1 MIQDIFEQ
9 LIDLE
14 TNSSNFLEND
24 GIFSER
30 VNIIFRQYNNLYF
43 VFVVDDN
50 ESELAMIDIIQVQLS
65 SNEQVIVDLINKVY
79 PSACEQDIMANP
91 HQIATIVDEII
102 LAGVVIETN
111 STELYETLKPYNIVP
126 VKK

>member
-1 MIQDIFEQ
+1 
-9 LIDLE
+9 
-14 TNSSNFLEND
+14 
-24 GIFSER
+24 
-30 VNIIFRQYNNLYF
+30 
-43 VFVVDDN
+43 
-50 ESELAMIDIIQVQLS
+50 
-65 SNEQVIVDLINKVY
+65 
-79 PSACEQDIMANP
+79 MANP